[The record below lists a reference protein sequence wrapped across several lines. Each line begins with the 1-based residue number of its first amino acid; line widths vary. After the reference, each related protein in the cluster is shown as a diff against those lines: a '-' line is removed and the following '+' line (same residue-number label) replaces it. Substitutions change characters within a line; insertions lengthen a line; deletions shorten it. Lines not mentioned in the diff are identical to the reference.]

1 MKIIYLHGFASGP
14 QSSKAQYF
22 RRQFEQLGVAMQ
34 IPDLSEGDFEHLT
47 LGGQLRVVEK
57 VSAGEEVVLMGSS
70 MGGYL
75 AALYAARHSEVTKLV
90 LLAPAFRFA
99 TRWRSMLGEDKVEE
113 WRRSGSLPMY
123 HYGDKRERSVGYAL
137 LEEAEQYEDYPVVP
151 QPSLIFHGYAD
162 DVVPWKYS
170 EEFARRNPRAIARTM
185 DSGHELLNVLE
196 EMWVEIREFLAL

>member
-22 RRQFEQLGVAMQ
+22 RQRFEQLGVEMR

-47 LGGQLRVVEK
+47 LGGQMRVVEK
-57 VSAGEEVVLMGSS
+57 LCAGEEVSLMGSS

-75 AALYAARHSEVTKLV
+75 AALYAARHSEVGKLV

-99 TRWRSMLGEDKVEE
+99 TRWRSMLGEDKVDE
-113 WRRSGSLPMY
+113 WRRTGSLPVF
-123 HYGDKRERSVGYAL
+123 HYGDKRERTVGYAL
-137 LEEAEQYEDYPVVP
+137 LEEAEQYEDYPLVE
-151 QPSLIFHGYAD
+151 QPTLIFHGYED
-162 DVVPWKYS
+162 NVVPWKFS
-170 EEFARRNPRAIARTM
+170 EEFARRNPHAIARVM

-196 EMWVEIREFLAL
+196 EMWTEIQEFLGV